1 MGISPV
7 STAPTGSCSVQR
19 RCLPGAQNTV
29 AGKPLTFTGRYAADA
44 AVRSIEVGSWLVA
57 ITTPGGLLRGG
68 EGFEHT
74 VRVRMIHAHV
84 RARLSRHPDWDTA
97 AWGLPIPQPFMAF
110 TLAEFCSV
118 ALRAMRQI
126 GVRYSDR
133 EIEDIHHL
141 WRYVGHLV
149 GVADDL
155 LPVTPADYARIES
168 LYALTALGPDEEDRG
183 FVAALAAFQAD
194 ELTRFLPAPLAES
207 IVGGLQRAFLGDA
220 QADALAI
227 PDTLWKRLPRLLSYL
242 NRVST
247 AAHDTCVPNG
257 RARRTAHG
265 LRVRQ
270 REFSELRAR
279 YAVAHQLVDD
289 AG

>member
-1 MGISPV
+1 
-7 STAPTGSCSVQR
+7 
-19 RCLPGAQNTV
+19 
-29 AGKPLTFTGRYAADA
+29 
-44 AVRSIEVGSWLVA
+44 
-57 ITTPGGLLRGG
+57 
-68 EGFEHT
+68 
-74 VRVRMIHAHV
+74 
-84 RARLSRHPDWDTA
+84 
-97 AWGLPIPQPFMAF
+97 MAF

-227 PDTLWKRLPRLLSYL
+227 PDTLWKRLPRCS
-242 NRVST
+242 RI
-247 AAHDTCVPNG
+247 
-257 RARRTAHG
+257 
-265 LRVRQ
+265 
-270 REFSELRAR
+270 
-279 YAVAHQLVDD
+279 
-289 AG
+289 